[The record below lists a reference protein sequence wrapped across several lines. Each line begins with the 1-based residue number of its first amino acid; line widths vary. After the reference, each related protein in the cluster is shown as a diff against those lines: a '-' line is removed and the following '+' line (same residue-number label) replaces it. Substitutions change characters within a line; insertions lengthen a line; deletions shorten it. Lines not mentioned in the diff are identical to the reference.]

1 MAKLT
6 ASQREGFAALRRVYL
21 AQVPGRIAEIRREA
35 AALRRGSAAREALLE
50 LRQLAHR
57 LVGSS
62 ALFGLP
68 HLSKAARDLEQELD
82 RVLAGAASPGG
93 LDALTAGLEAAW
105 SASEAGADGDRGA

>member
-1 MAKLT
+1 MASLT
-6 ASQREGFAALRRVYL
+6 KRQREGFEALRRVYL

-35 AALRRGSAAREALLE
+35 AALRRESASQEALLA

-68 HLSKAARDLEQELD
+68 RLSAAARAVEEELD
-82 RVLAGAASPGG
+82 RILAGAAAPQG
-93 LDALTAGLEAAW
+93 LDALTTALAA
-105 SASEAGADGDRGA
+105 A

>member
-35 AALRRGSAAREALLE
+35 AALRPGSAAREALLE

-68 HLSKAARDLEQELD
+68 LLSAAARDLEQELD

-93 LDALTAGLEAAW
+93 LAPPP
-105 SASEAGADGDRGA
+105 AGAGGGGGRGRGGRAGGRR